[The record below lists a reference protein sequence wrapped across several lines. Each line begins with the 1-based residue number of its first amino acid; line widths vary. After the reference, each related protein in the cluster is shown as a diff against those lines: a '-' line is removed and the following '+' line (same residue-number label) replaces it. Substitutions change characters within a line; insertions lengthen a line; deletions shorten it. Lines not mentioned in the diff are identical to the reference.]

1 MKRRQRAREL
11 SACLQE
17 SSTPY
22 LTTIHARRNNI
33 LTLAAGARRKRVMN
47 QTMFDVPDPLVV
59 HVLLL
64 THESMHN
71 VICISLILG
80 VLSVTDVQQHKV
92 PNGMHGAFAQC
103 TSASSRSC
111 V

>member
-1 MKRRQRAREL
+1 
-11 SACLQE
+11 
-17 SSTPY
+17 
-22 LTTIHARRNNI
+22 
-33 LTLAAGARRKRVMN
+33 MN

-80 VLSVTDVQQHKV
+80 VLSVTDVQQHEVHV
-92 PNGMHGAFAQC
+92 PKTH
-103 TSASSRSC
+103 RR
-111 V
+111 